1 MTGKQISKIKLYFFF
16 LAANNMEKDINV
28 KYEDTVLQKGNDKAY
43 IYISIENS
51 HRGLLLSVCVE

>member
-1 MTGKQISKIKLYFFF
+1 
-16 LAANNMEKDINV
+16 MEKDINV

-51 HRGLLLSVCVE
+51 HRGLHLSVCVEWKI